1 MNIFDE
7 RIKTLQDRMRRDG
20 LRAYIIPATDPHMSE
35 SYCDRYGAMRKYFC
49 PFRGQ
54 DGTLLVTLDSYEIYT
69 DGRYWIEAEKELEGS
84 SCLLVKDG
92 HPGVKN
98 LFDRVNEEAKREG
111 RTPAIA
117 RPVLQGVSDAALS
130 VDSFISAAS
139 FLSTTRVLTNA
150 AIAGKKDELRGLKEN
165 VIIGHLIPAG
175 TGMKRYRNVR
185 LEEDEK
191 LLELQKEV
199 DRARAERKSAEPID
213 DLDIE
218 DLGDMKTVGASVD
231 IDEGLEDE

>member
-1 MNIFDE
+1 M
-7 RIKTLQDRMRRDG
+7 
-20 LRAYIIPATDPHMSE
+20 
-35 SYCDRYGAMRKYFC
+35 
-49 PFRGQ
+49 
-54 DGTLLVTLDSYEIYT
+54 
-69 DGRYWIEAEKELEGS
+69 
-84 SCLLVKDG
+84 
-92 HPGVKN
+92 
-98 LFDRVNEEAKREG
+98 
-111 RTPAIA
+111 
-117 RPVLQGVSDAALS
+117 
-130 VDSFISAAS
+130 
-139 FLSTTRVLTNA
+139 TNA